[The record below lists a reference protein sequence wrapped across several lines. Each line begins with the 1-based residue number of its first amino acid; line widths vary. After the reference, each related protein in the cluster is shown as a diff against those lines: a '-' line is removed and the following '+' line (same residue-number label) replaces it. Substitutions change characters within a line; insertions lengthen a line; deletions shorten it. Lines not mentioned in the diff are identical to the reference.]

1 MSFNVGIEVLHDEE
15 FVVAVYQIVKQA
27 LEVAIGTV
35 SHLIHNL
42 ADIGI
47 GVILIPCTVAAML
60 VEVDNFLGAHAEDYA
75 VVIANLLVNL
85 NICTVHSTQGDGT
98 VHHELH
104 VAGTGCLLGSSGNL
118 LADIS
123 SRIYHLTQGYTEV
136 LQEDNLDLAVDAR
149 VGVNLVGNS
158 QNQADGL
165 LGNEVARCGLATEEV
180 NNRYR
185 HVVGR
190 VILQAVILIHDMH
203 DIHQLTLVGMN
214 ALYLHIKHGVN
225 LDADLVV
232 SQHILSQGTLSG
244 TLYLIDGLQESRVV
258 HILVQLLHHPG
269 VASPGPGQLV
279 VNNVCQ
285 VVVGTDHPAAMGNA
299 VGLVVELLREVLVE
313 ILQGA
318 FLQDVG
324 VETCHAV
331 YAEGA
336 YHCQACH
343 VNLAILQDRQLT
355 HQLLIVRVLGT
366 YFIEEAAVDFVDNHV
381 DTRQQLLKELPVP
394 LLQCLRQNGVVGVCH
409 GISGNIPGIIP
420 FHAII
425 INEHAHQLGNCYSRM
440 GIINLDADLVS
451 KAVQVIM
458 SLHVVAHDALHA
470 GRYKEILLNQ
480 AQPLALVGAILRI
493 EELSDLVDVVP
504 VLLTLLD
511 FLIGQ
516 GSIVREILSCLCIPQ
531 AQGIYGAVL
540 VADNRHII
548 RHSSYLGI
556 ALMHSSRCTVIVDAH
571 IRLTIKANLYGLV
584 WLPELPGKAISQ
596 PVIRNLYLL
605 VVDDLLLKEAVLVT
619 DTATMSRQAQRSH
632 GIHEAGC
639 QTAKAAVAE
648 TCIRLLGIEIIQIK
662 IQLLQHSLQS
672 VLQIKVNQVGIQET
686 PQQELNGEIIN
697 LLLVIF
703 LILLIC
709 LNPVLGSILLN
720 YLSKSLIN
728 LMLIQAGK
736 LTAIVNLGSGH
747 KTLLQFF
754 LHFLNI
760 SFNY

>member
-1 MSFNVGIEVLHDEE
+1 
-15 FVVAVYQIVKQA
+15 
-27 LEVAIGTV
+27 
-35 SHLIHNL
+35 
-42 ADIGI
+42 
-47 GVILIPCTVAAML
+47 
-60 VEVDNFLGAHAEDYA
+60 
-75 VVIANLLVNL
+75 
-85 NICTVHSTQGDGT
+85 
-98 VHHELH
+98 
-104 VAGTGCLLGSSGNL
+104 
-118 LADIS
+118 
-123 SRIYHLTQGYTEV
+123 
-136 LQEDNLDLAVDAR
+136 
-149 VGVNLVGNS
+149 
-158 QNQADGL
+158 
-165 LGNEVARCGLATEEV
+165 
-180 NNRYR
+180 
-185 HVVGR
+185 
-190 VILQAVILIHDMH
+190 MH

-232 SQHILSQGTLSG
+232 SQHILGKSTLSG
-244 TLYLIDGLQESRVV
+244 TLYLVDGLQERRVI
-258 HILVQLLHHPG
+258 HILVQLLHELG
-269 VASPGPGQLV
+269 IASPGPGQLV
-279 VNNVCQ
+279 INNMCQ
-285 VVVGTDHPAAMGNA
+285 IVVGTDHPAAMGDA

-394 LLQCLRQNGVVGVCH
+394 LLQGLRQNGVVSVCH
-409 GISGNIPGIIP
+409 GVPGDIPGIIP
-420 FHAII
+420 LHTVI
-425 INEHAHQLGNCYSRM
+425 INKYAHQLGNCYSRM
-440 GIINLDADLVS
+440 GIVNLDANLVG
-451 KAVQVIM
+451 KAIQVIM
-458 SLHVVAHDALHA
+458 SLHVVAHDALYT
-470 GRYKEILLNQ
+470 GRYEEVLLNQ
-480 AQPLALVGAILRI
+480 AKALALVGAVLRI
-493 EELSDLVDVVP
+493 EELSNLVDVVP
-504 VLLTLLD
+504 VLLTLLN
-511 FLIGQ
+511 FIIGQ
-516 GSIVREILSCLCIPQ
+516 GSVIGEVLACLCIPQ
-531 AQGIYGAVL
+531 AQGIYSTVL

-548 RHSSYLGI
+548 RHGSYLGI
-556 ALMHSSRCTVIVDAH
+556 ALMHGSRGTVIVDAH
-571 IRLTIKANLYGLV
+571 IRLAIKTNLYGLV
-584 WLPELPGKAISQ
+584 RLPELPGKAVTQ

-672 VLQIKVNQVGIQET
+672 ILQIKVNQVGIQET

-697 LLLVIF
+697 LLLVVF

-720 YLSKSLIN
+720 YLGKSLIN